1 MKYSVDRFEN
11 NLAIL
16 EDINT
21 KEKKEVPLA
30 ELPTPLK
37 EGSILTFKDSEYII
51 DSEEETKRRERI
63 MDKFKRLKK

>member
-51 DSEEETKRRERI
+51 DSEEETQRRKRI